1 MSLTCKEQI
10 NDQFADREADF
21 ANAYYY
27 FSQADNCTEGGKIGL
42 DCFFPDLKNYESFFD
57 YINQYGLSWD
67 YVEADDPTQSGY
79 YRFQLS
85 WGGPS
90 DEFRI
95 YINKDYDGKM
105 PIYHDNGFNFD
116 TMKVFYH
123 YADWFDGAIIEV
135 PSDTKSFEVC
145 RQMMEVEDLCSL

>member
-1 MSLTCKEQI
+1 MELTCKEQI
-10 NDQFADREADF
+10 NDQLADREEDF

-42 DCFFPDLKNYESFFD
+42 DCFFPDLKDYESFFD

-67 YVEADDPTQSGY
+67 YVEAEDETESGY
-79 YRFQLS
+79 YRYQLS

-95 YINKDYDGKM
+95 YIEDCEFNPKD
-105 PIYHDNGFNFD
+105 GFDFA

-123 YADWFDGAIIEV
+123 FADWFDGALIEV
-135 PSDTKSFEVC
+135 SKTSKSFEAC
-145 RQMMEVEDLCSL
+145 RQLMEVEDMQ

>member
-1 MSLTCKEQI
+1 MNKCTDLIDCE
-10 NDQFADREADF
+10 FAAREEDF
-21 ANAYYY
+21 SNAYRY
-27 FSQADNCTEGGKIGL
+27 FAERENCTEGELIGL
-42 DCFFPDLKNYESFFD
+42 NCFYRDLEHYESFFH
-57 YINQYGLSWD
+57 YINEYGLSWD
-67 YVEADDPTQSGY
+67 YVEAECPTQSGY

-85 WGGPS
+85 YGGPS

-105 PIYHDNGFNFD
+105 PIYHDNGFDFD

-145 RQMMEVEDLCSL
+145 RQMMEVEDLC